1 MVKMRD
7 RLDVPFPGNKDNKEM
22 TQWDTPHAEPVI
34 EKLAGP
40 LSGFMKRF
48 NTRHPRNAS
57 KVSTFDWNPSVGS
70 YSTHEQRYRLT
81 DRHMEILSLV
91 AEGMTNKEI
100 GSQLNISDQTV
111 KNHMVNIMNKLD
123 AHDRTHA
130 VGIAYRVGLLDL
142 RIAVG

>member
-7 RLDVPFPGNKDNKEM
+7 RLDVPFPSNGNKEM
-22 TQWDTPHAEPVI
+22 TQWDTPPAEPVI
-34 EKLAGP
+34 EKLAGQ

-48 NTRHPRNAS
+48 KTRKPRNVA
-57 KVSTFDWNPSVGS
+57 KVSAIDWNSSVGS
-70 YSTHEQRYRLT
+70 YSTHEQSYRIMG
-81 DRHMEILSLV
+81 RHREILSLV

-130 VGIAYRVGLLDL
+130 VVIAYRVGLLDL
-142 RIAVG
+142 RVAVG